1 MTAVRIAR
9 RIAASAL
16 ALSMALTLGACAT
29 HTEGGGPDPGLRG
42 QWQLEGGTDAGGN
55 FDPSGQHI
63 TLTVDRDAVTS
74 GRSSCSNYSARFFG
88 TLSSLWVTT
97 SHPAHPACGNQL
109 QQDLEER
116 YFNDLS
122 AVRGATIAGGV
133 LHLTGPD
140 IDLHYQLALDLPL
153 GGVIDQLWTLSGVSS
168 VPLGSS
174 SSRGYVDVGDA
185 QDLRTPVTLRFEK
198 GGAFD
203 GQSGCHLLKGTY
215 VQNAGQLV
223 IQRLV
228 SQVPTSSSATAG
240 CDSAAFAVDT
250 YLMSVLSSG
259 FTFLASQGSLTLTS
273 TRAEINL
280 HFT

>member
-1 MTAVRIAR
+1 MRVAR
-9 RIAASAL
+9 RIAVGTL
-16 ALSMALTLGACAT
+16 ALFLVATLGACAT
-29 HTEGGGPDPGLRG
+29 RDTGGGPDPALRG

-55 FDPSGQHI
+55 LELSGQHI
-63 TLTVDRDAVTS
+63 TLTVDRDATTS

-97 SHPAHPACGNQL
+97 SHPAHPACGSQL
-109 QQDLEER
+109 QQNLEQR

-122 AVRGATIAGGV
+122 AVRGATIDGGV

-140 IDLHYQLALDLPL
+140 IALRYQLALDLPM
-153 GGVIDQLWTLSGVSS
+153 GGVVDQLWTLSGVSS
-168 VPLGSS
+168 VPLGSA
-174 SSRGYVDVGDA
+174 SSRAYVDVGGA

-198 GGAFD
+198 GGALD
-203 GQSGCHLLKGTY
+203 GRSGCHLLKGIY

-223 IQRLV
+223 IQQLV
-228 SQVPTSSSATAG
+228 AQVPASSSVSAG
-240 CDSAAFAVDT
+240 CDFVALAVDT

-259 FTFLASQGSLTLTS
+259 FTFLASRGGLTLTS
-273 TRAEINL
+273 TRAEITL